1 MYVYINYAI
10 ARSRK
15 VYVEGSRADLR
26 VPMREIELSPTTS
39 RNGEEQENAP
49 IRVYDASGPYTDLNY
64 KSDIRSGLPALRQ
77 AWIEERGDV
86 EAYEGRVI
94 KPLDN
99 GFHSEDTAVK
109 RGAELF
115 PALARKPF
123 RAKEGQNVT
132 QLHYARKGIIT
143 PEMEYI
149 AIREGMELNL
159 YVRK

>member
-1 MYVYINYAI
+1 MSILTTPLPG
-10 ARSRK
+10 SRK

-26 VPMREIELSPTTS
+26 VPMREIELLPTTS

-64 KSDIRSGLPALRQ
+64 KSDIRSGLPALWQ

-109 RGAELF
+109 RGAGCSRLWHASLF
-115 PALARKPF
+115 GQRK
-123 RAKEGQNVT
+123 
-132 QLHYARKGIIT
+132 
-143 PEMEYI
+143 
-149 AIREGMELNL
+149 
-159 YVRK
+159 VRM